1 MAKLLATMA
10 AHVHIPLVIFIPCG
24 VLSTIAMT
32 NAFWNLTNILA
43 HGSRGGLLRS
53 RNARN
58 CTYYSVKILRYQD
71 RLVLQHLQKS
81 SLEPGQPDILHY
93 TYWKRHRSRTKAFG
107 ELRHRLPLLASP
119 QTKKP
124 VMQSEAMSCIAQKL
138 LENIPQPV
146 RRYRRSADGFTGKSR
161 NRRHQMRLVSKLNDL
176 QSACTE
182 HRELSKPVG

>member
-93 TYWKRHRSRTKAFG
+93 RYRKRHHSRAKAFG

-119 QTKKP
+119 QTKNL
-124 VMQSEAMSCIAQKL
+124 SCKVKRWVALRKSCSKISHSRCDDTDAQL
-138 LENIPQPV
+138 MALRENHATDDI
-146 RRYRRSADGFTGKSR
+146 RCD
-161 NRRHQMRLVSKLNDL
+161 
-176 QSACTE
+176 
-182 HRELSKPVG
+182 